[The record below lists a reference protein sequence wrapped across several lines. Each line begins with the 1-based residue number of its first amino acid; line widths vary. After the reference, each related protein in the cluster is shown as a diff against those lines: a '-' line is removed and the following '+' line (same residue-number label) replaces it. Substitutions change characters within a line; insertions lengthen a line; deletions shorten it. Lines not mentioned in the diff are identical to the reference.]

1 MKNLLFISAQAE
13 ESAAAAETAAETTT
27 EAAAEVA
34 NETPLAINS
43 VEDVKAGV
51 EQLFSIDYSQ
61 LIDTLLEGAMV
72 VGLKIIAAL
81 VIYYVG
87 RWIVRRVMKL
97 MDKIYEK
104 KSVEKSLRSFL
115 SGVVKVLL
123 YVVIVLIVIQVLGIN
138 TTSLV
143 AMIAS
148 AGLAIG
154 MALSGTL
161 QNFAGGVMILLLR
174 PYRIG
179 DYIDAQGEEGTVTK
193 IGLFSTEII
202 TVDNRVIY
210 IPNSTISTSVIDNY
224 STSQMRRVDWTL
236 NVEYGTD
243 PEKVRQLMVD
253 MLKNDSRVVADP
265 EPVVFLVNLADSAV
279 QFSVRAWC
287 KNEDYWGLKFDIQER
302 LYVELP
308 KSGINFTYPQ
318 INVNVKK

>member
-1 MKNLLFISAQAE
+1 MFISAQTEEGVTVAE
-13 ESAAAAETAAETTT
+13 NGA
-27 EAAAEVA
+27 EAAAEVVK
-34 NETPLAINS
+34 ESPIAINS
-43 VEDVKAGV
+43 VDDVKESV

-61 LIDTLLEGAMV
+61 LVDKLLEGALV

-81 VIYYVG
+81 VIYYLG
-87 RWIVRRVMKL
+87 RWVVRRVMKL
-97 MDKIYEK
+97 MDKVYEK

-123 YVVIVLIVIQVLGIN
+123 YVVIVLIIIQVLGIN

-202 TVDNRVIY
+202 TVDNRIIY

-224 STSQMRRVDWTL
+224 STSEMRRVDWTVS
-236 NVEYGTD
+236 VEYGSD
-243 PEKVRQLMVD
+243 PEKVRQVLVD
-253 MLKNDSRVVADP
+253 MLKSDSRVAADP
-265 EPVVFLVNLADSAV
+265 APVVFLVNLADSSV
-279 QFSVRAWC
+279 QFSARAWC
-287 KNEDYWGLKFDIQER
+287 KNGDFWGLKFDIQER
-302 LYVELP
+302 IYVELP
-308 KSGINFTYPQ
+308 KNGINFPFPQ
-318 INVNVKK
+318 LDVNLKK

>member
-1 MKNLLFISAQAE
+1 MKNLLFISAQTEEGAAVAE
-13 ESAAAAETAAETTT
+13 NGA
-27 EAAAEVA
+27 EAAAEVVK
-34 NETPLAINS
+34 ESPIAINS
-43 VEDVKAGV
+43 VEDVKESV
-51 EQLFSIDYSQ
+51 EQLFNIDYSQ
-61 LIDTLLEGAMV
+61 LVDKLLEGALV
-72 VGLKIIAAL
+72 VGLKIVAAL
-81 VIYYVG
+81 VIYYLG
-87 RWIVRRVMKL
+87 RWVVRRVMKL
-97 MDKIYEK
+97 MDKVYEK

-193 IGLFSTEII
+193 IGLFSTEIV
-202 TVDNRVIY
+202 TVDNRIIY

-224 STSQMRRVDWTL
+224 STSEMRRVDWTVS
-236 NVEYGTD
+236 VEYGSD
-243 PEKVRQLMVD
+243 PEKVRQVLVD
-253 MLKNDSRVVADP
+253 MLKSDSRVAADP
-265 EPVVFLVNLADSAV
+265 APVVFLVNLADSSV
-279 QFSVRAWC
+279 QFSARAWC
-287 KNEDYWGLKFDIQER
+287 KNGDFWGLKFDIQER
-302 LYVELP
+302 IYVELP
-308 KSGINFTYPQ
+308 KNGINFPFPQ
-318 INVNVKK
+318 LDVNLKK

>member
-1 MKNLLFISAQAE
+1 M
-13 ESAAAAETAAETTT
+13 
-27 EAAAEVA
+27 
-34 NETPLAINS
+34 
-43 VEDVKAGV
+43 EDVKAGV

-104 KSVEKSLRSFL
+104 KGVEKSLRSFL

-210 IPNSTISTSVIDNY
+210 IPKSTISTSVIDNY
-224 STSQMRRVDWTL
+224 STSEMRRVDWTL

-279 QFSVRAWC
+279 QFSARAWC

-302 LYVELP
+302 IYVELP

>member
-1 MKNLLFISAQAE
+1 MFISTQAE
-13 ESAAAAETAAETTT
+13 EGVVAAESAEAT
-27 EAAAEVA
+27 AEVA
-34 NETPLAINS
+34 QESPIAINS
-43 VEDVKAGV
+43 VEDVKESV

-61 LIDTLLEGAMV
+61 LMDKLLEGALV
-72 VGLKIIAAL
+72 VGLKIVAAL
-81 VIYYVG
+81 LIYYVG
-87 RWIVRRVMKL
+87 RWFVRRVMKL
-97 MDKIYEK
+97 MDKVYEK

-123 YVVIVLIVIQVLGIN
+123 YVVIVLIIIQVLGIN

-224 STSQMRRVDWTL
+224 STSEMRRVDWTV
-236 NVEYGTD
+236 NVEYGSD
-243 PEKVRQLMVD
+243 PDKVRKVLVD
-253 MLKNDSRVVADP
+253 MLKSDSRVAADP
-265 EPVVFLVNLADSAV
+265 APVVFLVNLADSSV
-279 QFSVRAWC
+279 QFSARAWC
-287 KNEDYWGLKFDIQER
+287 RNSDYWGLKFDIQER
-302 LYVELP
+302 IYVELP
-308 KSGINFTYPQ
+308 KSGVNFPFPQ
-318 INVNVKK
+318 LDVNIKK

>member
-1 MKNLLFISAQAE
+1 MFISAQTEEGAAVAE
-13 ESAAAAETAAETTT
+13 NGA
-27 EAAAEVA
+27 EAAAEVVK
-34 NETPLAINS
+34 ESPIAINS
-43 VEDVKAGV
+43 VEDVKESV

-61 LIDTLLEGAMV
+61 LVDKLLEGALV

-81 VIYYVG
+81 VIYYLG
-87 RWIVRRVMKL
+87 RWVVRRVMKL
-97 MDKIYEK
+97 MDKVYEK

-123 YVVIVLIVIQVLGIN
+123 YVVIVLIIIQVLGIN

-193 IGLFSTEII
+193 IGLFSTEIV
-202 TVDNRVIY
+202 TVDNRIIY

-224 STSQMRRVDWTL
+224 STSEMRRVDWTVS
-236 NVEYGTD
+236 VEYGTD
-243 PEKVRQLMVD
+243 PEKVRQVLVD
-253 MLKNDSRVVADP
+253 MLKNDSRVAADP
-265 EPVVFLVNLADSAV
+265 APVVFLVNLADSSV
-279 QFSVRAWC
+279 QFSARAWC
-287 KNEDYWGLKFDIQER
+287 KNGDYWGLKFDIQER
-302 LYVELP
+302 IYVALP
-308 KSGINFTYPQ
+308 KNGINFPFPQ
-318 INVNVKK
+318 LDVNLKK

>member
-1 MKNLLFISAQAE
+1 MKNLLFISAQTEEGAAVAE
-13 ESAAAAETAAETTT
+13 NGAETAAEVVK
-27 EAAAEVA
+27 ES
-34 NETPLAINS
+34 PIAINS
-43 VEDVKAGV
+43 VEDVKESV

-61 LIDTLLEGAMV
+61 LVDKLLEGALV

-81 VIYYVG
+81 VIYYIG
-87 RWIVRRVMKL
+87 RWIVRRVMKF

-123 YVVIVLIVIQVLGIN
+123 YVVIVLIIIQVLGIN

-143 AMIAS
+143 AMLAS

-179 DYIDAQGEEGTVTK
+179 DYIDAQGEEGTVRK

-202 TVDNRVIY
+202 TVDNRIIY

-224 STSQMRRVDWTL
+224 STSEMRRVDWTVS
-236 NVEYGTD
+236 VEYGTD
-243 PEKVRQLMVD
+243 PEKVRKVLVD
-253 MLKNDSRVVADP
+253 MLKSDSRVAADP
-265 EPVVFLVNLADSAV
+265 APVVFLVNLADSSV
-279 QFSVRAWC
+279 DFSARAWC

-302 LYVELP
+302 IYVELP
-308 KSGINFTYPQ
+308 KNDINFPFPQ
-318 INVNVKK
+318 LDVNLKK

>member
-1 MKNLLFISAQAE
+1 MKNLLFISAQTEEGAAVAE
-13 ESAAAAETAAETTT
+13 NGA
-27 EAAAEVA
+27 EAAAEVVK
-34 NETPLAINS
+34 ESPIAINS
-43 VEDVKAGV
+43 VEDVKESV

-61 LIDTLLEGAMV
+61 LVDKLLEGALV

-81 VIYYVG
+81 VIYYLG
-87 RWIVRRVMKL
+87 RWVVRRVMKL
-97 MDKIYEK
+97 MDKVYEK

-123 YVVIVLIVIQVLGIN
+123 YVVIVLIIIQVLGIN

-193 IGLFSTEII
+193 IGLFSTEIV
-202 TVDNRVIY
+202 TVDNRIIY

-224 STSQMRRVDWTL
+224 STSEMRRVDWTVS
-236 NVEYGTD
+236 VEYGTD
-243 PEKVRQLMVD
+243 PEKVRKVLVD
-253 MLKNDSRVVADP
+253 MLKSDSRVAADP
-265 EPVVFLVNLADSAV
+265 APVVFLVNLADSSV
-279 QFSVRAWC
+279 DFSARAWC

-302 LYVELP
+302 IYVELP
-308 KSGINFTYPQ
+308 KNGINFPFPQ
-318 INVNVKK
+318 LDVNLKK

>member
-81 VIYYVG
+81 LIYYVG

>member
-27 EAAAEVA
+27 EVAAEVA

-81 VIYYVG
+81 LIYYVG

>member
-1 MKNLLFISAQAE
+1 MKNLLFISTQAE
-13 ESAAAAETAAETTT
+13 EGVVAAESAEAT
-27 EAAAEVA
+27 AEVA
-34 NETPLAINS
+34 QESPIAINS
-43 VEDVKAGV
+43 VEDVKESV

-61 LIDTLLEGAMV
+61 LMDKLLEGALV
-72 VGLKIIAAL
+72 VGLKIVAAL
-81 VIYYVG
+81 LIYYVG
-87 RWIVRRVMKL
+87 RWFVRRVMKL
-97 MDKIYEK
+97 MDKVYER

-123 YVVIVLIVIQVLGIN
+123 YVVIVLIIIQVLGIN

-224 STSQMRRVDWTL
+224 STSEMRRVDWTV
-236 NVEYGTD
+236 NVEYGSD
-243 PEKVRQLMVD
+243 PDKVRKVLVD
-253 MLKNDSRVVADP
+253 MLKSDSRVAADP
-265 EPVVFLVNLADSAV
+265 APVVFLVNLADSSV
-279 QFSVRAWC
+279 QFSARAWC
-287 KNEDYWGLKFDIQER
+287 KNSDYWGLKFDIQER
-302 LYVELP
+302 IYVELP
-308 KSGINFTYPQ
+308 KSGVNFPFPQ
-318 INVNVKK
+318 LDVNIKK

>member
-1 MKNLLFISAQAE
+1 MKNLLFISAQTEEGVTVAE
-13 ESAAAAETAAETTT
+13 NGA
-27 EAAAEVA
+27 EAAAEVVK
-34 NETPLAINS
+34 ESPIAINS
-43 VEDVKAGV
+43 VDDVKESV

-61 LIDTLLEGAMV
+61 LVDKLLEGALV

-81 VIYYVG
+81 VIYYLG
-87 RWIVRRVMKL
+87 RWVVRRVMKL
-97 MDKIYEK
+97 MDKVYEK

-123 YVVIVLIVIQVLGIN
+123 YVVIVLIIIQVLGIN

-202 TVDNRVIY
+202 TVDNRIIY

-224 STSQMRRVDWTL
+224 STSEMRRVDWTVS
-236 NVEYGTD
+236 VEYGSD
-243 PEKVRQLMVD
+243 PEKVRQVLVD
-253 MLKNDSRVVADP
+253 MLKSDSRVAADP
-265 EPVVFLVNLADSAV
+265 APVVFLVNLADSSV
-279 QFSVRAWC
+279 QFSARAWC
-287 KNEDYWGLKFDIQER
+287 KNGDFWGLKFDIQER
-302 LYVELP
+302 IYVELP
-308 KSGINFTYPQ
+308 KNGINFPFPQ
-318 INVNVKK
+318 LDVNLKK